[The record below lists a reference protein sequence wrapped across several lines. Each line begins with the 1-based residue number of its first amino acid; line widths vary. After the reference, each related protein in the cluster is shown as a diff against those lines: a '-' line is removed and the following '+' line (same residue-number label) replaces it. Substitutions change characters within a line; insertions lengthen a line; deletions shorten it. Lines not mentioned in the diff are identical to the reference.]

1 MGSSVR
7 NGNIVV
13 QETRREVRRER
24 EGGNSEE
31 GGLKGG
37 MGDSAIQGS

>member
-13 QETRREVRRER
+13 QETRGEVRRER
-24 EGGNSEE
+24 EREE
-31 GGLKGG
+31 
-37 MGDSAIQGS
+37 IQRKEA